1 MKIGVSSVNI
11 TPPIG
16 VPMAGYSARDD
27 VSIGIHDDLYA
38 KAIVFDDGNTKAAL
52 IRCDLIGL
60 EREFVEEVRKLIESD
75 TGICG
80 KNVMITCTHT
90 HSGPITNPI
99 FPELNAWMN
108 VLSRKIKGAVTAAH
122 RNMKEAKIGFNHGS
136 VEGIVINRRKPN
148 GPVDTEIGIIRID
161 DQAGN
166 PMAIIVNYTCHAVVL
181 GPDNLLIS
189 ADYPGYV
196 MSFVEKNLGI
206 PALFVNGACGD
217 INPLDKLAIMRLKRG
232 KSIYNRRNG
241 TFEEAKRLGSMIGA
255 EAVKVFLG
263 TETENDLELKVTS
276 RNIKVPLSDLPPLED
291 AKKML
296 KENERLF
303 RKLVSEKRD
312 VAQMYRT
319 AVTIKNTQKIIKYIN
334 SGENAR
340 STEIQAFKI
349 GDNGLIA
356 LPGEIFV
363 EIGMNIKKQSSLKYT
378 FICELANDSIGYVP
392 TEEAFKESGYEVEF
406 AKRLHYT
413 NEIGH
418 IIEKSALDT
427 LNTLASAD

>member
-38 KAIVFDDGNTKAAL
+38 KAIVFDDDNTKAAL

>member
-60 EREFVEEVRKLIESD
+60 EREFVEEVRKLIEAD

-406 AKRLHYT
+406 VKRLHYT